1 MKIYIRFTDKWIEN
15 NKEKKA
21 AKELDKLI
29 ELLSVVLPGVNCKTV
44 KDNFCEIEGET
55 FLSYEQVC
63 ELVNRAAE
71 ACDLSFDD
79 IELQY
84 IDNAGNSYGIR
95 FGSLTNEDCG
105 EKSFGEQSGQ
115 NNPDGEK
122 AVSVGATGKE
132 KKQAQFAAIAMKA
145 FSDSDNDKKAVAAA
159 CEDAY
164 EDKTDYEGFAGFAK
178 QAGVKDEDLKREQF
192 VKDYEAEKGKET
204 LGEIQKRI
212 SDMKAELSRK
222 VKGQP
227 HAIAA
232 FVRAYFGAEVLA
244 DKGRKGPLATFF
256 FAGPP
261 GCGKTYLAE
270 CAAPFCKGRPYLRV
284 NMSEYGETGAPL
296 NGSDMIYKTPG
307 VVTSFVAKNPKC
319 IILFDEIE
327 KASQSNL
334 KLFLQILDA
343 GTIRDA
349 ATKKDVSFRDTILIF
364 TTNVAKNLYE
374 DSENANLASIPKNAV
389 IAALESDKNPLTG
402 RPYFP
407 KELVSR
413 WAKGTVVLFNRL
425 EPYAVKEI
433 VLGQLKREINSA
445 AENMGV
451 KIECNYDRIAS
462 LIMYSV
468 GGSGDARSMT
478 GAVSRFV
485 DSELFDAVSQYSRKK
500 MDISSLRK
508 IYIDVDYKKSAV
520 AELFEEKGKL
530 SLLVA
535 ADKKYKKEMK
545 EICDAACVKQIFR
558 TDIKSVKEAFRN
570 DVSAFVL
577 DIFAGE
583 KNMQFR
589 PSDLE
594 DIDSDGVEL
603 FGYVRT
609 NYPEIPVYVLNDA
622 DAEYD
627 DAAFDT
633 FLAKGAKG
641 VLRFDKDDKEDSIE
655 EIEYI
660 RNATVTGNNFY
671 KLSRSLKVVSYNGAQ
686 IINDDGSEM
695 KILARRLTVKRAVR
709 AEDAA
714 DVLAD
719 VSKPKERFADVV
731 GASEAKKS
739 MKEFISYLSNPKKYT
754 ASGLKAPKGILMYG
768 PPGTGKTLL
777 AKALAG
783 ETDVTFIEKNG
794 TSFFNKYVGEG
805 PESIRRLFRTARR
818 YAPSI
823 IFIDEVDAFAKK
835 RTGSEYTQAAEQLL
849 NTFLS
854 EMEGF
859 RVDENRPVIV
869 LAATNFSIK
878 DNGKDSRV
886 LDAAF
891 VRRFDRKILIGLPDK
906 KDREELIK
914 FFLSRHGI
922 DTSDLENGIE
932 LMAKKCVGYSPC
944 DIMNMVNDVVKG
956 LNGEEVT
963 VKMLEEAQ
971 DKYEYGDKK
980 EYSGES
986 MLRTA
991 RHEAGHAIISWA
1003 NGKVPAYVTVVA
1015 RGNYG
1020 GYMMHDDESEEKG
1033 VMTKPELLDA
1043 ICCSLGGRAAEL
1055 VYYGEDEGLTT
1066 GPSSDLE
1073 SATELA
1079 YDLVG
1084 SWGMTDDGMAVTGYF
1099 GDALERQIYE
1109 RVNAILRTQ
1118 LERAKKILTANKD
1131 AVDKL
1136 VSVLAEKNS
1145 VNADE
1150 LKELIGNSPTK

>member
-1 MKIYIRFTDKWIEN
+1 MKIQIRFKDKWIEK
-15 NKEKKA
+15 NKDKNATE
-21 AKELDKLI
+21 ELDKLVQ
-29 ELLSVVLPGVNCKTV
+29 LLVAVLPGVMTAGAKN
-44 KDNFCEIEGET
+44 NFAVLEGNAALT
-55 FLSYEQVC
+55 YEQVC
-63 ELVNRAAE
+63 GLVKKAAS
-71 ACDLSFDD
+71 AYDMSFDD
-79 IELQY
+79 LELHY
-84 IDNAGNSYGIR
+84 VDGSGNSYGYISSEQKAEN
-95 FGSLTNEDCG
+95 FEEQKSGSEDKNEKISD
-105 EKSFGEQSGQ
+105 
-115 NNPDGEK
+115 K
-122 AVSVGATGKE
+122 AE
-132 KKQAQFAAIAMKA
+132 MQAGFAAIAMSA
-145 FSDSDNDKKAVAAA
+145 FSDGSDFGNGKDGAERKPDGKS
-159 CEDAY
+159 D
-164 EDKTDYEGFAGFAK
+164 FAGFASFAK
-178 QAGVKDEDLKREQF
+178 QSGVKEEELNK
-192 VKDYEAEKGKET
+192 EACGKNSSADSGRET

-212 SDMKAELSRK
+212 AEMKTELSRK

-232 FVRAYFGAEVLA
+232 FVRTYFGAEVLA
-244 DKGRKGPLATFF
+244 NKERKGPLATFF

-270 CAAPFCKGRPYLRV
+270 CAAPFCKGRAYLRV
-284 NMSEYGETGAPL
+284 NMSEYGETGASI
-296 NGSDMIYKTPG
+296 NGSDMLYKTPG
-307 VVTSFVAKNPKC
+307 VVTTFVAKNPNC

-343 GTIRDA
+343 GTIQDV
-349 ATKKDVSFRDTILIF
+349 ATKKDISFRDTILIF

-374 DSENANLASIPKNAV
+374 DCENGNLASIPKNAV
-389 IAALESDKNPLTG
+389 IAAIESDKNPLTG

-433 VLGQLKREINSA
+433 VLGQLRNEIQTA
-445 AENMGV
+445 AENMWV
-451 KIECNYDRIAS
+451 EIECNYDRIAS

-485 DSELFDAVSQYSRKK
+485 DSELFDAVSQYTRKK

-530 SLLVA
+530 NLLVA
-535 ADKKYKKEMK
+535 ADKKYKKDMK
-545 EICDAACVKQIFR
+545 EICDTVGVKQIFR
-558 TDIKSVKEAFRN
+558 SEVKAVKEAFRN
-570 DVSAFVL
+570 EVNAFVL

-603 FGYVRT
+603 FGYVRQ

-627 DAAFDT
+627 DVAFDT

-641 VLRFDKDDKEDSIE
+641 VFRFDKDDKDDSIE
-655 EIEYI
+655 GLEYI

-671 KLSRSLKVVSYNGAQ
+671 KLSRSVKVLSYNCAQ
-686 IINDDGSEM
+686 IINEDGSEM

-731 GASEAKKS
+731 GAAEAKKS
-739 MKEFISYLSNPKKYT
+739 MKEFIAYLSNPKKYT

-794 TSFFNKYVGEG
+794 TAFFNKYVGEG

-835 RTGSEYTQAAEQLL
+835 RTGSEYTQYAEQLL

-859 RVDENRPVIV
+859 RIDENRPVIV

-878 DNGKDSRV
+878 DDGKDARV

-891 VRRFDRKILIGLPDK
+891 VRRFDKKILIGLPDK
-906 KDREELIK
+906 NDREELIR
-914 FFLSRHGI
+914 FFLARHGI
-922 DTSDLENGIE
+922 DVSDLGKGIE
-932 LMAKKCVGYSPC
+932 LMAKKSVGYSPC
-944 DIMNMVNDVVKG
+944 DIMNMINDIVKG
-956 LNGEEVT
+956 LSGEEVT

-980 EYSGES
+980 EYSDDS
-986 MLRTA
+986 LLRTA
-991 RHEAGHAIISWA
+991 RHEAGHTIVSWA
-1003 NGKVPAYVTVVA
+1003 NGKIPAYVTVVA

-1020 GYMMHDDESEEKG
+1020 GYMMHDDESENKG

-1109 RVNAILRTQ
+1109 KVNEILRSQ
-1118 LERAKKILTANKD
+1118 LERARKILTDNKA

-1136 VSVLAEKNS
+1136 VNVLTERNS

-1150 LKELIGNSPTK
+1150 LKELIGTPKEQIV